1 MKKFR
6 RGFLSLELI
15 ITMVALMALA
25 IPLFYIGN
33 SIFKASASAELN
45 KQLTKLQQGIELAA
59 AQNVD
64 SMVLSNEVIVKSQ
77 PDGDHII
84 IAKNKLVPM
93 FSVERAN
100 GVIAETTP
108 DGQGL
113 KGNGSAVADTIRYIN
128 KLRSFWKQEFF
139 NGNNTPYL
147 YVAQRYFQTAT
158 GMIPYNDY
166 YVFIMPSEISH
177 ALKTNKE
184 LRTKVF
190 NTLLTVT
197 GRSCSLKDSKNP
209 FTTGEKVIDTTTC
222 VNLQTF
228 AEIAEAAEAGDK
240 VVELTSLDIKK
251 HLLPGEIKNMLTAGG
266 VTHVSVDRFIE
277 LRPDIRLVRTT
288 DKDIVLKA
296 YDESIDVLKKM
307 AKGAKDWASI
317 EMNMHENTVAKIG
330 GSFNI
335 DYFISI
341 TDKSDNTPFNDYTKT
356 SLYSATSL
364 SKNDCGTRSTDV
376 CWDTG
381 NKIRVSTFTDSTNA
395 GFVIQAF
402 DYGLRDGQ
410 SSQPLNNILVLEK
423 SKPVVTLNGTNSMV
437 DVTLSSGLIV
447 GSQSI
452 MGVKGSE
459 NGFGNAF
466 GNLYRYGFS
475 NLATYSINDG
485 VERGYRFTQNVPENK
500 DKYAPFSATFNTIF
514 PWIYYSIK
522 PTDNF
527 FGYYEERIVPE
538 LR

>member
-1 MKKFR
+1 MKRFR
-6 RGFLSLELI
+6 HGFLSLELV

-45 KQLTKLQQGIELAA
+45 KQLIKLQQGIEIAG
-59 AQNVD
+59 AQNLD
-64 SMVLSNEVIVKSQ
+64 SMVLSNDVVVKYQ

-93 FSVERAN
+93 FSVEKAN
-100 GVIAETTP
+100 GVIADTTP
-108 DGQGL
+108 NGEGI
-113 KGNGSAVADTIRYIN
+113 KGDSSAVADTTKYIN
-128 KLRSFWKQEFF
+128 KLRGFWKQEFF

-147 YVAQRYFQTAT
+147 YIAQRYFQTAT

-166 YVFIMPSEISH
+166 YVFVMPSELSH
-177 ALKTNKE
+177 ALKTNKT
-184 LRTKVF
+184 LRTNVF
-190 NTLLTVT
+190 NTLLSVT
-197 GRSCSLKDSKNP
+197 GRSCGVKDSASP
-209 FTTGEKVIDTTTC
+209 FTTGEKIIDTTTC

-228 AEIAEAAEAGDK
+228 SEIAEAAEAGDK

-251 HLLPGEIKNMLTAGG
+251 NLLPDEVKRMLDNGK
-266 VTHVSVDRFIE
+266 VTHITAKKFIE
-277 LRPDIRLVRTT
+277 LRPNIKLVRTT

-296 YDESIDVLKKM
+296 YDQSIDVLKKM

-341 TDKSDNTPFNDYTKT
+341 TDKSDNDPYSDYTKT
-356 SLYSATSL
+356 SLYSAASL
-364 SKNDCGTRSTDV
+364 SKNDCDTRANDV
-376 CWDTG
+376 CWDVS
-381 NKIRVSTFTDSTNA
+381 NKIRVSTYTDSTNA

-402 DYGLRDGQ
+402 DYGIRDDEK
-410 SSQPLNNILVLEK
+410 STSLNNLTVLEK
-423 SKPVVTLNGTNSMV
+423 SKPSVALNGKNSMV

-447 GSQSI
+447 GSQNI

-459 NGFGNAF
+459 KGFGNAF
-466 GNLYRYGFS
+466 GNLYRYSFS
-475 NLATYSINDG
+475 NLAKYSVNDG
-485 VERGYRFTQNVPENK
+485 TEKCYEFTQNVPENK

>member
-1 MKKFR
+1 MKRFR
-6 RGFLSLELI
+6 HGFLSLELV

-45 KQLTKLQQGIELAA
+45 KQLIKLQQGIEIAG
-59 AQNVD
+59 AQNLD
-64 SMVLSNEVIVKSQ
+64 SMVLSNDVVVKYQ

-93 FSVERAN
+93 FSVEKAN
-100 GVIAETTP
+100 GVIADTTP
-108 DGQGL
+108 NGEGI
-113 KGNGSAVADTIRYIN
+113 KGDGSAVADTKKYIN
-128 KLRSFWKQEFF
+128 KLRGFWKQEFF

-147 YVAQRYFQTAT
+147 YIAQRYFQTAT

-166 YVFIMPSEISH
+166 YVFVMPSELSH
-177 ALKTNKE
+177 ALKTNIT
-184 LRTKVF
+184 LRTNVF
-190 NTLLTVT
+190 NTLLSVT
-197 GRSCSLKDSKNP
+197 GRSCGVKDSASP
-209 FTTGEKVIDTTTC
+209 FTTGEKIIDTTTC

-228 AEIAEAAEAGDK
+228 SEIAEAAEAGDK

-251 HLLPGEIKNMLTAGG
+251 NLLPDEVKRMLDNGK
-266 VTHVSVDRFIE
+266 VTHITAKKFIE
-277 LRPDIRLVRTT
+277 LRPNIKLVRTT

-296 YDESIDVLKKM
+296 YDQSIDVLKKM

-341 TDKSDNTPFNDYTKT
+341 TDKSDNDPYSDYTKT
-356 SLYSATSL
+356 SLYSAASL
-364 SKNDCGTRSTDV
+364 SKNDCDTRANDV
-376 CWDTG
+376 CRDVN
-381 NKIRVSTFTDSTNA
+381 NKIRVGTYTDSTNA
-395 GFVIQAF
+395 GFVIQSF
-402 DYGLRDGQ
+402 DYGIRDDEK
-410 SSQPLNNILVLEK
+410 STSLNNLTVLEK
-423 SKPVVTLNGTNSMV
+423 SKPSVALNGKNSMV

-447 GSQSI
+447 GSQNI

-459 NGFGNAF
+459 KGFGNAF

-475 NLATYSINDG
+475 NLAKYSVNDG
-485 VERGYRFTQNVPENK
+485 TEKGYEFTQNVPENK